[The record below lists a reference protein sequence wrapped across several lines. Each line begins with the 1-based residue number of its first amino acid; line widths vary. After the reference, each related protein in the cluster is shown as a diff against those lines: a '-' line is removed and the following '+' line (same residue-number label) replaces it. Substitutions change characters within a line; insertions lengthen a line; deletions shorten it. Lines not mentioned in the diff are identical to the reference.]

1 MASSRLERV
10 EESATIKI
18 ANIAN
23 KLKQDG
29 VDIISFS
36 LGEPDFDTPKHICDA
51 AADAMYRGETHY
63 APSAGIPELRSAI
76 ADKLRTENKLDVD
89 ESNVLVTPGAKQAIF
104 EIMMSVLDDGDE
116 AILFDP
122 AWVSYDPCIKFAGAD
137 SVWVPTDPDNGF
149 APYDISECIT
159 DKTRIIVVNS
169 PSNPTG
175 GVFGKDIQKQI
186 ADLAIDHDLLVLS
199 DEIYEKIVYDTEHV
213 SIGAMDGMHERTITV
228 NGFSKAYAMTGW
240 RLGYVTA
247 APDIFNGLLKIH
259 SHSVSSATTFTQY
272 GGVAALTGPQEP
284 VEEMVKEFKV
294 RRDILIDGLNSLGI
308 KCKKPEGAFYA
319 FADVSEY
326 GNGDEVTE
334 KLLADAHVAVTPGS
348 AFGAS
353 GKDFVRISYATS
365 QERIREALG
374 RIENA
379 LV

>member
-18 ANIAN
+18 TNIAN

-29 VDIISFS
+29 VDVISFS

-76 ADKLRTENKLDVD
+76 ADKLRTENKLDVS

-149 APYDISECIT
+149 APYDISESIT
-159 DKTRIIVVNS
+159 DKTRLIVVNS

-199 DEIYEKIVYDTEHV
+199 DEIYEKIIYDTKHV

-247 APDIFNGLLKIH
+247 APDIFNGLFKIH
-259 SHSVSSATTFTQY
+259 SHSVSSATTFAQY

-284 VEEMVKEFKV
+284 VEEMVAEFKV

-334 KLLADAHVAVTPGS
+334 KFLADAHVAVTPGS
-348 AFGAS
+348 AFGPS

-365 QERIREALG
+365 QERIREALS

-379 LV
+379 LT